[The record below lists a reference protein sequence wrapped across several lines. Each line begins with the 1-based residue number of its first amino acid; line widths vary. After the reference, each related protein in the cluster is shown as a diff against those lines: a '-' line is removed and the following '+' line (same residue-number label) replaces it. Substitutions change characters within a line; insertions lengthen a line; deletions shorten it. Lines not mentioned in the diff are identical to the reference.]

1 MLSPEYFFRHAL
13 KVSSCF
19 VQPRL
24 LFYVAFDVRRKES
37 TSHTKPP
44 HKKEEATKSIPSL
57 LVPMTIEPPTKS
69 IANGHDLASD
79 GTPAG
84 VSPEQSMTAATTTI
98 TTTTTTPSNSS
109 LSDDEL
115 KRLRLQVLVCVEAD
129 EDRKEAHQ
137 NHEPEDMNE
146 KLLNQGEEIPCR
158 DRLAPSPSLDSS
170 SFVAGPPR
178 LSRNVPAR
186 PTNGIMTARPVPQEY
201 RREKGVDQSQHSSEA
216 GLPVRGPGAFPIR
229 PTNHGNQDEST
240 HHDDD
245 DTFLP
250 NTNDERNEPEL
261 LSDDPESALEAQVV
275 PERDLNREVQL
286 KMDAITIDPIAVAM
300 SKPKNDAPNG
310 HPGARRNWT
319 LMITFGILMVL
330 VAVGSAI
337 GIVASKDK
345 KESPP
350 TIAPT
355 AVSEIDLARDF
366 FTPLSGNET
375 LWDESSPQYKA
386 LWWLIHEDPAKMMA
400 KMQDETESSSSMI
413 VERYVMTLLYFATDG
428 ANWVR
433 QANFLGKSSI
443 CDWQGT
449 IEFGIQC
456 NQEGL
461 AVALILGTY
470 I

>member
-1 MLSPEYFFRHAL
+1 
-13 KVSSCF
+13 
-19 VQPRL
+19 
-24 LFYVAFDVRRKES
+24 
-37 TSHTKPP
+37 
-44 HKKEEATKSIPSL
+44 
-57 LVPMTIEPPTKS
+57 MTIEPPSKS

-79 GTPAG
+79 GTSPG
-84 VSPEQSMTAATTTI
+84 VSPEQSMTAAAAAATTTTI
-98 TTTTTTPSNSS
+98 TATTTTPSNSS
-109 LSDDEL
+109 LSDDDL
-115 KRLRLQVLVCVEAD
+115 KRLRVQVLACVEV
-129 EDRKEAHQ
+129 EEGHQEAQQ
-137 NHEPEDMNE
+137 NHELEDE
-146 KLLNQGEEIPCR
+146 KEKASYQDSDSPPPDG
-158 DRLAPSPSLDSS
+158 LAPSPSLDSS
-170 SFVAGPPR
+170 SVMAGPPR

-201 RREKGVDQSQHSSEA
+201 QRQKVVDQSQHSSEA

-240 HHDDD
+240 HNEDD
-245 DTFLP
+245 DTFMP
-250 NTNDERNEPEL
+250 STNNERNEPEL

-275 PERDLNREVQL
+275 PERDLNREVQQ
-286 KMDAITIDPIAVAM
+286 KMEAITIDPIAVAM

-310 HPGARRNWT
+310 PPGARRNST
-319 LMITFGILMVL
+319 LMITFGIMLVL

-345 KESPP
+345 KEPPP

-355 AVSEIDLARDF
+355 AVSELDLARDIF
-366 FTPLSGNET
+366 APLSGNET

-386 LWWLIHEDPAKMMA
+386 LWWLVHEDPAKMMT

-413 VERYVMTLLYFATDG
+413 VERYVLALLYFATDG

-433 QANFLGKSSI
+433 QANFLGNSSI
-443 CDWQGT
+443 CDWQDT

-461 AVALILGTY
+461 AVALIFGTY
-470 I
+470 IRLVSAITPCLQCGPRDTWWG